1 LSEVVAETDG
11 WTGAEMEALVLK
23 AYEVAD
29 DTKEEFGAKHLAGAI
44 ELYIPTTQNI
54 RDGSLSSYC
63 GVRAMKK

>member
-1 LSEVVAETDG
+1 
-11 WTGAEMEALVLK
+11 MK